1 MSRFP
6 IQYEAE
12 LNRSGTDPMTLT
24 AGQRPTL
31 VAGPPPEFG
40 GTDTWWS
47 PEHLLVAAAA
57 SCMTAT
63 YYAMAERIGLHVV
76 TFRCKARG
84 VLDKSEGGISFTA
97 VELDVDVHVAQGD
110 VTRARKLLDDAKA
123 RCFVAN
129 SLRAPVSLVA
139 QVSPT

>member
-6 IQYEAE
+6 IPYEVE
-12 LNRSGTDPMTLT
+12 LDRSGTAPMALT
-24 AGQRPTL
+24 AGQRPVL

-47 PEHLLVAAAA
+47 PEHLLVAATA

-76 TFRCKARG
+76 AFKCKGRG
-84 VLDKSEGGISFTA
+84 VLDKSEGGVSFTA
-97 VELDVDVHVAQGD
+97 IELDVELMVAQGD

-123 RCFVAN
+123 RCFVAS

-139 QVSPT
+139 QVSPA